1 MLRVSSRVRF
11 CVSKDSLLLEQFA
24 RRGVGNETLSQNLSE
39 YMEAKKNFDLLIAKY
54 EIFTSKE
61 KSTADAAHLVG
72 LAVPKLYVPPTVDK
86 KSS

>member
-1 MLRVSSRVRF
+1 
-11 CVSKDSLLLEQFA
+11 
-24 RRGVGNETLSQNLSE
+24 
-39 YMEAKKNFDLLIAKY
+39 MEAKKNFDLLIAKY

-72 LAVPKLYVPPTVDK
+72 LAVPKLYVPPTVGK